1 MTKTKLAAC
10 ATALMF
16 AVTLSAQKYSITVE
30 THIAGRP
37 EDKFTFVLSEGES
50 QYKGFD
56 GKVLAKRYMAKGYPA
71 PSVDMEEYSNSSE
84 KTAKKAAEV
93 KKIAPID
100 EARGKLIGLKGEITR
115 LENQITGA
123 QGRIGKLS
131 TQIEDLENAI
141 EKGEKTASLFAGEYK
156 NYLDK
161 YEPNAEQ
168 EAKDKRVEAMFR
180 NSPKLRGDVEEFDLG
195 SFCAMKLLKVKG
207 KKLLLNMDYIYSNPV
222 SYFYADGNNNGN
234 TIMKQRQFERFERKI
249 RDLVLTVNRPYCIQ
263 FERPEL
269 TSDKTLSDAMAQ
281 TTLFSKSGTT
291 SGSAAQSSES
301 AAPSKYD
308 AQGLYSDIRKQ
319 FPTGLAKT
327 ARIIITVKKIGG
339 ADSD

>member
-1 MTKTKLAAC
+1 MTKTKLAAY

-71 PSVDMEEYSNSSE
+71 PSVDMAEYSNSSE
-84 KTAKKAAEV
+84 KTAKKTAEA

-100 EARGKLIGLKGEITR
+100 EARGKLIGLKGEVTR

-131 TQIEDLENAI
+131 TQIEDLESAI

-168 EAKDKRVEAMFR
+168 AEKDKRIEAMFR
-180 NSPKLRGDVEEFDLG
+180 NRPKLRGDVEEFDLG
-195 SFCAMKLLKVKG
+195 SFCAMKLLQVKG
-207 KKLLLNMDYIYSNPV
+207 KKLLVNMDYIYSNPV
-222 SYFYADGNNNGN
+222 SYFYADGNNNDN

-263 FERPEL
+263 FERPDL
-269 TSDKTLSDAMAQ
+269 TSDKTLSDAMSQ
-281 TTLFSKSGTT
+281 TTLFSKSGTA
-291 SGSAAQSSES
+291 SGSAAQASES

-308 AQGLYSDIRKQ
+308 AQGPYSDIRKQ

-327 ARIIITVKKIGG
+327 ARIIITVKKIDG
-339 ADSD
+339 ADSN

>member
-1 MTKTKLAAC
+1 MTKTKLAAY

-56 GKVLAKRYMAKGYPA
+56 GKVLVKRYMAKGYPA
-71 PSVDMEEYSNSSE
+71 PSVDMAEYSNSSE
-84 KTAKKAAEV
+84 KTAKKTAEA

-100 EARGKLIGLKGEITR
+100 EARGKLIGLKGEVTR

-131 TQIEDLENAI
+131 TQIEDLESAI
-141 EKGEKTASLFAGEYK
+141 EKGEKTVSLFAGEYK

-168 EAKDKRVEAMFR
+168 AEKDKRIEAMFR
-180 NSPKLRGDVEEFDLG
+180 NRPKLRGDVEEFDLG
-195 SFCAMKLLKVKG
+195 SFCAMKLLQVKG
-207 KKLLLNMDYIYSNPV
+207 KKLLVNMDYIYSNPV
-222 SYFYADGNNNGN
+222 SYFYADGNNNDN

-263 FERPEL
+263 FERPDL

-281 TTLFSKSGTT
+281 TTLFSKSGTA
-291 SGSAAQSSES
+291 SGSAAQASEF

-308 AQGLYSDIRKQ
+308 AQGPYSDIRKQ

-339 ADSD
+339 ADSN